1 MYQKQTPT
9 LEPEQAANQEPD
21 EGEGESATEIIP
33 EPYRKCE
40 DCGKGLT
47 REEVREFNPAG
58 YVNEETKILCS
69 WCYSNYLNR
78 QIPPEPVKMPIGC
91 SLPLEDS
98 TEPQDE
104 VMAESD
110 TGPKSGIAIQLLL
123 GAEERAKHQMLL
135 NMPPKEKELLETT
148 LNAYFAVKRVL
159 NNPVALAQ
167 MKQVLETGVV

>member
-1 MYQKQTPT
+1 MAK
-9 LEPEQAANQEPD
+9 EM
-21 EGEGESATEIIP
+21 
-33 EPYRKCE
+33 
-40 DCGKGLT
+40 
-47 REEVREFNPAG
+47 PAG
-58 YVNEETKILCS
+58 RECDALIAEHVLKWRKMHGPTI
-69 WCYSNYLNR
+69 
-78 QIPPEPVKMPIGC
+78 KMPIGC
-91 SLPLEDS
+91 SLPLDDS

-123 GAEERAKHQMLL
+123 GAEETANHQMLL
-135 NMPPKEKELLETT
+135 NMPPTEKELLETT

>member
-1 MYQKQTPT
+1 M
-9 LEPEQAANQEPD
+9 EPAED
-21 EGEGESATEIIP
+21 IIP
-33 EPYRKCE
+33 KTEMGCPFDEPAYNPEPCRKCE

-47 REEVREFNPAG
+47 HEEVREFNPAG

-69 WCYSNYLNR
+69 WCFFNNIAR
-78 QIPPEPVKMPIGC
+78 MPIGC
-91 SLPLEDS
+91 SLPLDDS

-123 GAEERAKHQMLL
+123 DAEETANRQMLL
-135 NMPPKEKELLETT
+135 NLSPTEKKLLEDI
-148 LNAYFAVKRVL
+148 LNTYFLVKRVL

-167 MKQVLETGVV
+167 MKRVLGSGVI